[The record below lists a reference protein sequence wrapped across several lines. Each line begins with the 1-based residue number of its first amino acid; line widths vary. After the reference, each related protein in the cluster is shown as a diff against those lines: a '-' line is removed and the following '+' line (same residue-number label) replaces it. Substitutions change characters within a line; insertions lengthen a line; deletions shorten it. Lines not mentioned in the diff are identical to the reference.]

1 MRFYE
6 FAPAAKPVLKISQ
19 PQANTPAT
27 PWPANTTATPTV
39 PEPVKVHPRNWQHD
53 WMERYLAAQMAKD
66 AQTVKPTELDIV
78 RAYMRF
84 SDARRKAEQ
93 EYQKQRQS
101 QKSRPRPQILG
112 DLVGKVG

>member
-19 PQANTPAT
+19 PQANTPVT
-27 PWPANTTATPTV
+27 PWPANTPTTQIAS
-39 PEPVKVHPRNWQHD
+39 EPVKVHPRNWQHD

-66 AQTVKPTELDIV
+66 AQTVKPTEIDIV

-84 SDARRKAEQ
+84 ADARRKAEQ
-93 EYQKQRQS
+93 SYQKQRQFP
-101 QKSRPRPQILG
+101 KSRQQP
-112 DLVGKVG
+112 

>member
-27 PWPANTTATPTV
+27 PWPKNTPVTPV
-39 PEPVKVHPRNWQHD
+39 APEPVQVHSREWQHD
-53 WMERYLAAQMAKD
+53 WMEQYLAAQMAKD
-66 AQTVKPTELDIV
+66 AQTVKPTEMDIV

-93 EYQKQRQS
+93 NYQKQRQP
-101 QKSRPRPQILG
+101 QKSRQQL
-112 DLVGKVG
+112 

>member
-19 PQANTPAT
+19 PQSNTAPMPWPSNTPAT
-27 PWPANTTATPTV
+27 PVA
-39 PEPVKVHPRNWQHD
+39 PEPVKVHAQAWQHD
-53 WMERYLAAQMAKD
+53 WIERYLASQMAKD

-84 SDARRKAEQ
+84 ADARRRADQKYEQ
-93 EYQKQRQS
+93 QVNDVKRNS
-101 QKSRPRPQILG
+101 
-112 DLVGKVG
+112 

>member
-19 PQANTPAT
+19 PQANTAPTPWPTNTPAT
-27 PWPANTTATPTV
+27 PVA
-39 PEPVKVHPRNWQHD
+39 PEPVRVHAQAWQHD
-53 WMERYLAAQMAKD
+53 WMERYLAARMAKD

-84 SDARRKAEQ
+84 ADARRRAD
-93 EYQKQRQS
+93 QS
-101 QKSRPRPQILG
+101 YAQQQQALAQGS
-112 DLVGKVG
+112 VGKKRS

>member
-53 WMERYLAAQMAKD
+53 
-66 AQTVKPTELDIV
+66 
-78 RAYMRF
+78 
-84 SDARRKAEQ
+84 
-93 EYQKQRQS
+93 
-101 QKSRPRPQILG
+101 
-112 DLVGKVG
+112 